1 MSGAGEE
8 TFGFDDADLAVH
20 PTIYAPGA
28 LAGQV
33 VVVSGGAGGIGRAT
47 AWLFARLGAHVV
59 VAGRSEAKIAAV
71 VEALGRAGHACSGET
86 VDIREPETVAAFFD
100 RVWER
105 HGRLDILVNS
115 AGGQFPQPAI
125 DFSVKGWNAVINT
138 NLNGTWFMMQAAA
151 RKWRDSGRPGSIV
164 NIVVVTTHGLYGVAH
179 TVAARAGVIGLSRSV
194 AVEWAP
200 FNVRVNCIAP
210 GSIETE
216 GWKVY
221 TPEARAAYP
230 RSNPMMRVGTAWDIA
245 EACVYLGGPA
255 GKYVNGELLTV
266 DGGGQLWGE
275 TWTTGKPD
283 YFKDQGNAPAAPGFG
298 RETP

>member
-1 MSGAGEE
+1 MAEDEE
-8 TFGFDDADLAVH
+8 ATFGLDDAALASHSTVYGA
-20 PTIYAPGA
+20 TA

-33 VVVSGGAGGIGRAT
+33 VLISGGAGGIGRAT
-47 AWLFARLGAHVV
+47 AWLMARLGAHVI
-59 VAGRSEAKIAAV
+59 VAGRSEAK
-71 VEALGRAGHACSGET
+71 VEAVAAALAAKGFKASHHG
-86 VDIREPETVAAFFD
+86 VDIREPDSVAGLFGW
-100 RVWER
+100 VWQEF
-105 HGRLDILVNS
+105 GRLDILVNS
-115 AGGQFPQPAI
+115 AGGQFPQAAI

-151 RKWRDSGRPGSIV
+151 RHWRDAGQPGSIV

-179 TVAARAGVIGLSRSV
+179 TIAARAGVIGLSRSV

-200 FNVRVNCIAP
+200 LGIRINCIAP
-210 GSIETE
+210 GAIETE

-230 RSNPMMRVGTAWDIA
+230 RSNPMMRAGTAWDVA
-245 EACVYLGGPA
+245 EACVYLGGGA
-255 GKYVNGELLTV
+255 GKFVTGELLTV

-283 YFKDQGNAPAAPGFG
+283 YFKG
-298 RETP
+298 